1 MTALALPVRQG
12 TSEWIAE
19 RANGLGASEMPIVA
33 GERDGL
39 LALWAVKAGL
49 MEPEPIDAAT
59 AKLFRFGH
67 LMEPVIAQAYTEET
81 GRPLRRVMRML
92 QSREWPVARASIDRE
107 SAVKGERRAVEIK
120 NTRSPRWDRFE
131 AVPGDVQVQ
140 TQWQMYVGGYDV
152 ADVAVLVAGSDL
164 RIFEVPR
171 DDEWIADLLYL
182 AREFWGHVQ
191 AKTRPEIDG
200 SESTRRTIARLHPT
214 DDGTMLPRSAEFEQL
229 ARDLAAAKAALK
241 EAEGFEGTVSNA
253 VRAMIGDASG
263 VEGCFTYRKNKD
275 SERVNW
281 PAVAAEYRT
290 ELIGRGVSP
299 TALESIQGAHS
310 EAAPGARVLRLA
322 YKESAS

>member
-1 MTALALPVRQG
+1 MSAIALPVRQG
-12 TSEWIAE
+12 TDEWLAE
-19 RANGLGASEMPIVA
+19 RVNGIGASDMPVVA

-49 MEPEPIDAAT
+49 MEPEPIDDAT
-59 AKLFRFGH
+59 ARLFRFGH

-140 TQWQMYVGGYDV
+140 CQWQMYVGGYDV
-152 ADVAVLVAGSDL
+152 ADVAVLVAGSDF

-171 DDEWIADLLYL
+171 DDAWIADLLYL
-182 AREFWGHVQ
+182 AREFWGHVETR
-191 AKTRPEIDG
+191 TRPAIDG
-200 SESTRRTIARLHPT
+200 SESTRRTIARLYPV
-214 DDGTMLPRSAEFEQL
+214 DDGTMLARSAEFEQL
-229 ARDLAAAKAALK
+229 ARDLIAAKAALK
-241 EAEGFEGTVSNA
+241 EAEGFEGTISNA
-253 VRAMIGDASG
+253 VRALIGDASG
-263 VEGCFTYRKNKD
+263 IEGCFTYRKNRD

-281 PAVAAEYRT
+281 PAVAAAYRT
-290 ELIGRGVSP
+290 LLLERGAP
-299 TALESIQGAHS
+299 EADLETLQSIHS
-310 EAAPGARVLRLA
+310 EAVAGARVLRLA